1 MVTGVLGSVEVF
13 ADDSVASVFLPWRGC
28 GDDADDVVVF
38 DEAGFCEGSCE
49 SFGDGV
55 WMYISDNYRIW
66 YYSQFGSSVDYQTC
80 QTVALD
86 MATFTPPTYT
96 MPLLAETSQSSGHE
110 RKWALQRHYQGV
122 IPTGY
127 SVLITGGAATAYP
140 GTVTPTADDIANS
153 DTGSGEGDKAW
164 FRGGIAYTV
173 TAGEAS
179 ALTAAGYSDY
189 LT

>member
-13 ADDSVASVFLPWRGC
+13 ADDGVASVFLAWGGC

-38 DEAGFCEGSCE
+38 DEARFCEGSCE

-86 MATFTPPTYT
+86 MATFIPPTYT
-96 MPLLAETSQSSGHE
+96 VPLNDETQANHGPQHSL
-110 RKWALQRHYQGV
+110 WRHYQGV
-122 IPTGY
+122 IPTSY
-127 SVLITGGAATAYP
+127 SVLITSGAATAYP
-140 GTVTPTADDIANS
+140 GTVSPSADDIAGA
-153 DTGSGEGDKAW
+153 DTGSGEGGLAW

-179 ALTAAGYSDY
+179 ALTTAGYSDY